1 MEDQFTADN
10 QRSEL
15 LPNYRPLIFEKG
27 PKKTT
32 TTQKRNKY
40 STTNPRNRHGDLF
53 EGGGFGLLG
62 GRLTWSGQKA
72 ILEDQQLDPPP
83 MAGGGPLAMN
93 LLVVSQD
100 DVLQKCRNHR
110 IEGLATHHPSQ
121 HFIAWETGR
130 LDGRASEQPPGWGC
144 SNHQSEVSVVPVQ
157 PLGCRPTFENLS
169 PESCPCPIPPRG
181 ILLINFKQTTRS
193 AKH

>member
-1 MEDQFTADN
+1 
-10 QRSEL
+10 
-15 LPNYRPLIFEKG
+15 
-27 PKKTT
+27 
-32 TTQKRNKY
+32 
-40 STTNPRNRHGDLF
+40 
-53 EGGGFGLLG
+53 
-62 GRLTWSGQKA
+62 
-72 ILEDQQLDPPP
+72 

-169 PESCPCPIPPRG
+169 PESSPLPNPPKRDFTDQLQADHSFG
-181 ILLINFKQTTRS
+181 KALTQRAGETMACHRADN
-193 AKH
+193 